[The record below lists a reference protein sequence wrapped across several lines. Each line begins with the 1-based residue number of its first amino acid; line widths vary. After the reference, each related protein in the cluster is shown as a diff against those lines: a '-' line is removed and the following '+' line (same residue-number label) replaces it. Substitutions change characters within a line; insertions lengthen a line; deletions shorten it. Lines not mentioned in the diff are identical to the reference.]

1 MDGIILMKYFKKND
15 GEVYAF
21 ESDGS
26 QDEFIADDM
35 KQMTDEEV
43 DRHLYPEKYFSKAEK
58 YQLYLKTLH
67 PLTRRQ
73 FMLTLVENDLDE
85 KVESAIA
92 NIEDAKQR
100 KKISIE
106 YKDAQSFERFSESVL
121 SIAALINL
129 DEKQLNTLWEN
140 AMTL

>member
-1 MDGIILMKYFKKND
+1 MKYFQDKSGN
-15 GEVYAF
+15 VYAF
-21 ESDGS
+21 NKDGT
-26 QDEFIADDM
+26 QDEYITDDM
-35 KQMTDEEV
+35 KQMTDDEV
-43 DRHLYPEKYFSKAEK
+43 DRHLNTEKYFSKAEK
-58 YQLYLKTLH
+58 YQEYLKTLH

-106 YKDAQSFERFSESVL
+106 YRDAQSFERFSESVL
-121 SIAALINL
+121 SIAALIDL